1 MNLNQT
7 TAYIG
12 ANSSG
17 TGSLSSLVKEIS
29 KDEKN
34 IQYTV
39 FLVFDLDRQEIR
51 FDNPEPFE
59 NQSVY
64 EYNYF
69 GNNSGAATQYY
80 LTRESKSAGYLLGTV
95 LSDLGLMVRKHGM
108 QNETLYAVLQKLEAA
123 GMIEMADKKGKGT
136 VNLDKLAYKKRR
148 GLSAIVL
155 SQDGK
160 TVEVVNEEDKE
171 QKISIEKIIR
181 DDLEDTIS
189 KNKYTLIV
197 PAIITEGEYIRITC
211 HPDYVDLVKR
221 EALQGQQ
228 DKTTKATDT
237 KICYICGKEKTDV
250 GYEYTKKFSQSRINK
265 IYTTTTINTAPSF
278 IARNYDQVY
287 SICQDCYSHLLTG
300 EKVVLENYN
309 GQMAGENVFIVPED
323 IDQNFNYNNLQKI
336 KNNVDLAFKANDADV
351 WISQVSNEAELMED
365 VFYTIN
371 IIIYRTDGKS
381 ISVLQVIE
389 DVPVLRFTRANEAI
403 AKNKACIKGHLKFM
417 SMGSI
422 YRIIPV
428 RTNKKKEQI
437 DIGRVLTLYKILL
450 AGGTVRLESLY
461 SYAVEALDK
470 GLKQLAKSSF
480 DNYYN
485 MGLIGFTGGKED
497 FFIKRIIMSYLVL
510 ITICQQ
516 LGVLQNDAEL
526 SYKGGDHLK
535 IPYAPG
541 IEESINTMETF
552 LDGQDFSKEARALF
566 YLGAL
571 INRVAVAQL
580 KKEHKTKPILKKI
593 SYQGMN
599 NREVYRLYN
608 DVIEK
613 LRQYDKM
620 TLYVEA
626 LMNKFHEYA
635 GKTIIDGIWPLSEQA
650 NVFYIMS
657 GYAYMV
663 GSKPTDLDKEEK
675 QVLQDIG
682 KEGNEDDNKAE

>member
-17 TGSLSSLVKEIS
+17 KGELSSLVKEIS
-29 KDEKN
+29 KEEKN
-34 IQYTV
+34 IQHTV
-39 FLVFDLDRQEIR
+39 FLMFDLDRQEIR

-59 NQSVY
+59 NESVY
-64 EYNYF
+64 IYNYF
-69 GNNSGAATQYY
+69 GNNPGASLQYY

-95 LSDLGLMVRKHGM
+95 LSDMGLILQKHEM
-108 QNETLYAVLQKLEAA
+108 KNETLYAILQTLEAA
-123 GMIEMADKKGKGT
+123 DMIKKSDKKGKGT
-136 VNLDKLAYKKRR
+136 VNLNKLAYKKRHD
-148 GLSAIVL
+148 LSAIAL
-155 SQDGK
+155 SKDGK
-160 TVEVVNEEDKE
+160 VIEVINEEGKE
-171 QKISIEKIIR
+171 QKLSIEKIIR
-181 DDLEDTIS
+181 DDLNDSIS

-197 PAIITEGEYIRITC
+197 PAIITEGENIRLSCHSEYIEA
-211 HPDYVDLVKR
+211 VKR
-221 EALQGQQ
+221 EALEGKK
-228 DKTTKATDT
+228 KTTKVTST
-237 KICYICGKEKTDV
+237 KTCYICGKEKADV

-265 IYTTTTINTAPSF
+265 IYTTTTINTAPGF

-287 SICQDCYSHLLTG
+287 SICQDCYNHLLTG
-300 EKVVLENYN
+300 EKVVVENYH
-309 GQMAGENVFIVPED
+309 GQMAGENVFIVPEG
-323 IDQNFNYNNLQKI
+323 IDQDFDYNNLQRI
-336 KNNVDLAFKANDADV
+336 KNRVDLAFNTNDADV

-389 DVPVLRFTRANEAI
+389 DVSALRFTRANKAI
-403 AKNKACIKGHLKFM
+403 ARNKAQIKGHLKFM

-437 DIGRVLTLYKILL
+437 DIGRVLTLYKTLL
-450 AGGTVRLESLY
+450 AGGAVRMENIY
-461 SYAVEALDK
+461 SYATEALDK
-470 GLKQLAKSSF
+470 GLKQLAKGSF

-485 MGLIGFTGGKED
+485 MDLSRFVGGKED
-497 FFIKRIIMSYLVL
+497 FFIKTIIMSYLVL
-510 ITICQQ
+510 IKTCKQ
-516 LGVLQNDAEL
+516 LGVLQYEPKEV
-526 SYKGGDHLK
+526 YKGGDRLK

-541 IEESINTMETF
+541 IEESINKIEEF

-580 KKEHKTKPILKKI
+580 QKEHKTKPILKKI
-593 SYQGMN
+593 NYQGMN
-599 NREVYRLYN
+599 KREVYRLYN

-635 GKTIIDGIWPLSEQA
+635 EKKIIDGIWPLSEQA

-663 GSKPTDLDKEEK
+663 GGKQKDLDKDEK
-675 QVLQDIG
+675 QVLQDIV
-682 KEGNEDDNKAE
+682 KEDEDNDNKAE